1 MFADVSIS
9 KIKKA
14 KSIIMDRMYN
24 CTRGEYSR
32 VFDYQLELMRSNPG
46 STVIVKLDT
55 DEPEPTFQ
63 RFYVCLDALK
73 KGFKAGCR
81 RVVGLDGCFFK
92 GAGARTAGAR
102 RRAAAGSGSSTRRA
116 PAGSTES
123 AAPPRAGGPRC
134 RPAGRTG
141 GPTAPAGPPATAPP
155 AAPRPDPSMP
165 CAARPKLGSS
175 RLVESPRLDTLQLEL
190 EARM

>member
-9 KIKKA
+9 KIKRA

-92 GAGARTAGAR
+92 GATNGELLCAI
-102 RRAAAGSGSSTRRA
+102 
-116 PAGSTES
+116 
-123 AAPPRAGGPRC
+123 
-134 RPAGRTG
+134 GRDANG
-141 GPTAPAGPPATAPP
+141 QMYPIAWAV
-155 AAPRPDPSMP
+155 
-165 CAARPKLGSS
+165 
-175 RLVESPRLDTLQLEL
+175 VEKETNDS
-190 EARM
+190 